1 MESTYNL
8 ISHAKPQHQIT
19 TDASSSGFA
28 GVSSGGNWTHLES
41 KYHINYLEMLAI
53 FLGLKTL
60 AKEKTYIHSRVLCDN
75 TTAVNIVN
83 HMGTSHSETCNLL
96 AKEIWEW

>member
-8 ISHAKPQHQIT
+8 ISHAQPQYQIT
-19 TDASSSGFA
+19 TDASSLGWGAEFV

-53 FLGLKTL
+53 FLGLKTF
-60 AKEKTYIHSRVLCDN
+60 AKDKTYTHSRVLCDN
-75 TTAVNIVN
+75 TTAVN
-83 HMGTSHSETCNLL
+83 
-96 AKEIWEW
+96 